1 MRQWTVIAILVL
13 AGALALYLISVRG
26 SIPFL
31 TSTPALRPGAAPVV
45 VSAAPVQRQDVP
57 IDPTGLD
64 TVQAYNSGPGKSREI
79 NFSEGKHMSEGDMVV
94 EIDPRPL
101 EKALS
106 QAEATTLLS
115 AAGQWFDLGHHRS
128 GPGHFVSRHG

>member
-13 AGALALYLISVRG
+13 AGALALFLISVRG

-31 TSTPALRPGAAPVV
+31 TSTAALRPGAAPVM

-57 IDPTGLD
+57 IDLAGLD
-64 TVQAYNSGPGKSREI
+64 MVQADNSVPGKSREI
-79 NFSEGKHMSEGDMVV
+79 NFSEAKHVSEGDVVV

-106 QAEATTLLS
+106 QAEATRLLC

-128 GPGHFVSRHG
+128 GPGHFVRRHG